1 MLKRTHYNGE
11 LRIEHVGQEVT
22 LLGWVAKKR
31 NLGSLVFIDLRD
43 RTGVT
48 QLLVN
53 DTLSELSSKI
63 RNEYVLGV
71 VGKVIE
77 RQSKNTTMATGDIE
91 VEVTHLEIIN
101 VAETTP
107 LIVADETDALEDTR
121 MKYRYLDL
129 RRPMMQQKIMMR
141 HQITRSV
148 RSFFDREGFVDI
160 ETPLLTKRTPEGARD
175 YLVPSRVNP
184 GEFYALPQSPQLF
197 KQLLMIAGF
206 EKYYQVARCFRD
218 EDLRADRQ
226 PDFTQVDLEMSFV
239 EEADVM
245 DVLERAFVQIMKD
258 VKNIDVSGKFPQFS
272 YEEVMNRFGIDKPD
286 IRYGYELQDI
296 TSVFQHS
303 ESVVFQGS
311 LTSQGVVK
319 AIVGEGLADKLSRK
333 DFDGL
338 TEVAKKYKA
347 KGLVW
352 AKMTAA
358 GLEGPLT
365 KISSPE
371 EQADLINILNVRA
384 GDAVLIVTGPWLS
397 TVSALGAVR
406 STLAK
411 RFLTLNPDDYK
422 FLWVVGFPLFEWND
436 DKQGWD
442 SMHHPF
448 TRPHKEDEVYLS
460 TDPGKVHAHHYDLVL
475 NGFELGSGSL
485 RIYDT
490 QMQKQVFNIIGL
502 SDDEIQRRFS
512 FFVDAFKY
520 GTPPHGGFA
529 FGLDR
534 VAMLLTHS
542 ESIRDVIAFP
552 KNQSAICPLTEAP
565 DEVDPSLLETLHIQ
579 VLPVE

>member
-1 MLKRTHYNGE
+1 MLKRTHTNGQ
-11 LRIEHVGQEVT
+11 LRLSDVGREVT

-43 RTGVT
+43 RTGIT

-53 DTLSELSSKI
+53 DTFSELSAKI
-63 RNEYVLGV
+63 KNEFVLGV

-77 RQSKNTTMATGDIE
+77 RQSKNDNLPTGAIE
-91 VEVTHLEIIN
+91 VEVTRLDIIN
-101 VAETTP
+101 TAETTP
-107 LIVADETDALEDTR
+107 LIIADETDALEDTR

-129 RRPMMQQKIMMR
+129 RRPVMYEKFRIR
-141 HQITRSV
+141 HEITKAV
-148 RSFFDREGFVDI
+148 RSFFDSEGFIDV

-175 YLVPSRVNP
+175 YLVPSRMNP
-184 GEFYALPQSPQLF
+184 GNFYALPQSPQLF

-239 EEADVM
+239 EEEDVM
-245 DVLERAFVQIMKD
+245 DVLERAFIKIMKD
-258 VKNIDVSGKFPQFS
+258 VKGITLSQPFPRFS

-286 IRYGYELQDI
+286 VRYGYELVDV
-296 TSVFQHS
+296 TSVFTSS
-303 ESVVFQGS
+303 EAALFQAN
-311 LTSQGVVK
+311 QGVVK
-319 AIVGEGLADKLSRK
+319 AIRGEGLAAQLSRK
-333 DFDGL
+333 DFDTY
-338 TEVAKKYKA
+338 TELAKKYKA
-347 KGLVW
+347 KGLIWGKVTETAIEGSI
-352 AKMTAA
+352 AK
-358 GLEGPLT
+358 L
-365 KISSPE
+365 ISES
-371 EQADLINILNVRA
+371 EQASLRQTLHLQA
-384 GDAVLIVTGPWLS
+384 GDAIFLVLGEWLS
-397 TVSALGAVR
+397 TVSALGAIR
-406 STLAK
+406 SALAK
-411 RFLTLNPDDYK
+411 RFLTLDPEDYK

-448 TRPHKEDEVYLS
+448 TRPHLEDVPFLA

-490 QMQKQVFNIIGL
+490 LMQKQVFNIIGL
-502 SDDEIQRRFS
+502 SDEEIQRRFS

-552 KNQSAICPLTEAP
+552 KNQSAVCPLTEAP
-565 DEVDPSLLETLHIQ
+565 DTIDESILDTLHLQ
-579 VLPVE
+579 VFEVE

>member
-552 KNQSAICPLTEAP
+552 KNQSAVCPLTEAP

>member
-1 MLKRTHYNGE
+1 MLKRTHTNGQ
-11 LRIEHVGQEVT
+11 LRIGDVGKEVT

-43 RTGVT
+43 RTGIT

-53 DTLSELSSKI
+53 DSFSELSTKI
-63 RNEYVLGV
+63 KNEFVLGV

-77 RQSKNTTMATGDIE
+77 RQSKNDNLPTGAVE
-91 VEVTHLEIIN
+91 VEVTRLEIIN

-107 LIVADETDALEDTR
+107 LIIADETDALEDTR

-129 RRPMMQQKIMMR
+129 RRPMMYEKFRIR
-141 HQITRSV
+141 HEITKSV
-148 RSFFDREGFVDI
+148 RSFFDHEGFIDV

-175 YLVPSRVNP
+175 YLVPSRMNP
-184 GEFYALPQSPQLF
+184 GNFYALPQSPQLF

-226 PDFTQVDLEMSFV
+226 PDFTQLDLEMLFV
-239 EEADVM
+239 EEEDVM
-245 DVLERAFVQIMKD
+245 DVLERAFIKIMKD
-258 VKNIDVSGKFPQFS
+258 VKGIEMQQPFPRFS

-286 IRYGYELQDI
+286 IRYGYELVDV
-296 TSVFQHS
+296 TTVFAHS
-303 ESVVFQGS
+303 ESALFQANHAA
-311 LTSQGVVK
+311 QGVVK
-319 AIVGEGLADKLSRK
+319 AIRGEGLAAQLSRK
-333 DFDGL
+333 DFDTY
-338 TEVAKKYKA
+338 TELAKKYKA
-347 KGLVW
+347 KGLIWGKVTETSIEGSI
-352 AKMTAA
+352 AK
-358 GLEGPLT
+358 L
-365 KISSPE
+365 ISDT
-371 EQADLINILNVRA
+371 EQAALRETLHLQA
-384 GDAVLIVTGPWLS
+384 GDALFLILGEWLP
-397 TVSALGAVR
+397 TVAALGAIR
-406 STLAK
+406 SALSK
-411 RFLTLNPDDYK
+411 RFLSLNPDEYK

-436 DKQGWD
+436 DKKGWD

-448 TRPHKEDEVYLS
+448 TRPHQEDEHYLS
-460 TDPGKVHAHHYDLVL
+460 TDPGKIHAHHYDLVL

-502 SDDEIQRRFS
+502 SDEEIQRRFS

-565 DEVDPSLLETLHIQ
+565 DTIDQAILDTLHLQ
-579 VLPVE
+579 VFEVE

>member
-11 LRIEHVGQEVT
+11 LRLGDVGKTVT

-31 NLGSLVFIDLRD
+31 NLGSVVFIDLRD
-43 RTGVT
+43 RSGIT

-53 DTLSELSSKI
+53 DSFNELTSKI
-63 RNEYVLGV
+63 KSEYVLGIQ
-71 VGKVIE
+71 GKVIE
-77 RQSKNTTMATGDIE
+77 RQSKNPQMATGEIE
-91 VEVTHLEIIN
+91 VEVTSLEIIN

-107 LIVADETDALEDTR
+107 IVVADDTDALEDTR

-129 RRPMMQQKIMMR
+129 RRPVMQEKL
-141 HQITRSV
+141 ITRHKITQSV
-148 RSFFDREGFVDI
+148 RAFFDSEGFIDV

-239 EEADVM
+239 EEADIM
-245 DVLERAFVQIMKD
+245 DVLERVFVKIMKE
-258 VKNIDVSGKFPQFS
+258 VKGIDVVTPFPHFS

-286 IRYGYELQDI
+286 IRYGYELQEVTDI
-296 TSVFQHS
+296 FGQSVSTLFAPS
-303 ESVVFQGS
+303 KEKDGA
-311 LTSQGVVK
+311 VK

-333 DFDGL
+333 DFDNFA
-338 TEVAKKYKA
+338 EMIKKYKA
-347 KGLVW
+347 KTLIWG
-352 AKMTAA
+352 KMTSN
-358 GLEGPLT
+358 GLEGSIAKVTSPVEQNALIQRLSLT
-365 KISSPE
+365 S
-371 EQADLINILNVRA
+371 
-384 GDAVLIVTGPWLS
+384 GDVVFLVPGPWLS
-397 TVSALGAVR
+397 TVSALGAIR
-406 STLAK
+406 SSLAK
-411 RFLTLNPDDYK
+411 RFLSLNPDNYA
-422 FLWVVGFPLFEWND
+422 FLWVLGFPLFEWND

-448 TRPHKEDEVYLS
+448 TRPHKEDEPLLS

-490 QMQKQVFNIIGL
+490 QMQKTVFNIIGL
-502 SDDEIQRRFS
+502 SDEEITRKFS

-552 KNQSAICPLTEAP
+552 KNQSAVCPLTEAP
-565 DEVDPSLLETLHIQ
+565 DTIDESLLNNLHIQ
-579 VLPVE
+579 VFGVE

>member
-141 HQITRSV
+141 HHITRSV

-365 KISSPE
+365 KISSAE
-371 EQADLINILNVRA
+371 EQANLLNILNVRA

-552 KNQSAICPLTEAP
+552 KNQSAVCPLTEAP